1 MEPNPHNKYNL
12 EDELDT
18 CMSRFDQ
25 ILAMQIKIRKTI
37 AEDRKKAKYKD
48 ELERYNWKAEI
59 PGDPYGVK

>member
-1 MEPNPHNKYNL
+1 
-12 EDELDT
+12 
-18 CMSRFDQ
+18 MSRFDQ

-48 ELERYNWKAEI
+48 ELDRYNWKAEI